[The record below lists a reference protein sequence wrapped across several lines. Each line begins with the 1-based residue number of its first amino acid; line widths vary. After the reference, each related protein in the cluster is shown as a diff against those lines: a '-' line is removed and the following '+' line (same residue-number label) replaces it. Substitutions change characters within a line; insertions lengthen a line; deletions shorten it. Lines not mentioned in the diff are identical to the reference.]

1 MTAVLLAQPYDHHAD
16 ECARAAERHRAM
28 LIKHISEWP
37 LAQQMAT
44 GLERAALMQRGHTL
58 SPTDVQR

>member
-1 MTAVLLAQPYDHHAD
+1 MLLAQLDDQRAD
-16 ECARAAERHRAM
+16 EYALHRAM

-37 LAQQMAT
+37 LAPQMAT
-44 GLERAALMQRGHTL
+44 GLERAALMQQGHTP